1 MTARYVK
8 TDAGR
13 EEIRARAHALS
24 RPARNLLLIID
35 GSRSGA
41 EWLQMVAGTGTD
53 DLAELLRAGLIA
65 EVAAPRAA
73 SSPVPPAAPSAAALP
88 AADEAAELARALE
101 SLSYRQLYD
110 RLTSEARPR
119 LGLIKG
125 YRMVL
130 EIEKCSGAE
139 EIRKLALR
147 FVDALRAAQG
157 DAAAREFCRSLGAP
171 AQSG

>member
-1 MTARYVK
+1 MTARYAK

-41 EWLQMVAGTGTD
+41 EWLQMVAGTGAD

-65 EVAAPRAA
+65 ELAA
-73 SSPVPPAAPSAAALP
+73 SRAVAPSLPPAAPP
-88 AADEAAELARALE
+88 PADESAELARVLE
-101 SLSYRQLYD
+101 GLSYRQLYD

-139 EIRKLALR
+139 DIRKLALR
-147 FVDALRAAQG
+147 FVDELRAAQG
-157 DAAAREFCRSLGAP
+157 DAAAREFSRSLGAP

>member
-1 MTARYVK
+1 MTARYAK
-8 TDAGR
+8 TEAGR

-41 EWLQMVAGTGTD
+41 EWLQMVAGTGAD

-65 EVAAPRAA
+65 ELAAPPRAA
-73 SSPVPPAAPSAAALP
+73 APAVPSAAAP
-88 AADEAAELARALE
+88 PSADEAAELARVLE

-130 EIEKCSGAE
+130 EIEKCSGAD

-147 FVDALRAAQG
+147 FVDELRAAQG
-157 DAAAREFCRSLGAP
+157 DAAAREFRRSLGES
-171 AQSG
+171 AQPG

>member
-41 EWLQMVAGTGTD
+41 EWLQMVAGTGAD

-65 EVAAPRAA
+65 ELAAPRAA
-73 SSPVPPAAPSAAALP
+73 APSVPPAAPP
-88 AADEAAELARALE
+88 PADEAAELARVLE
-101 SLSYRQLYD
+101 GLSYRQLYD

-147 FVDALRAAQG
+147 FVDELRAAQG